1 MVQLVKKMNRT
12 FMALKPERS
21 LTPFLGTTFQHG
33 LVQQMQQRKSC
44 PAADGWFQSCQIV
57 PRYSS
62 RLVAHS
68 ASLSF
73 SPLRLY
79 HTDRLSTVTTK
90 AKEVEAI
97 DDSLIRLHE
106 QKDGDSKVNVL
117 KDTSLATVIN
127 KILDDIKQL
136 QDKLD
141 EKHQNSK
148 DMSIETKTQGE
159 LSIYY
164 CMIVPH

>member
-1 MVQLVKKMNRT
+1 
-12 FMALKPERS
+12 
-21 LTPFLGTTFQHG
+21 
-33 LVQQMQQRKSC
+33 
-44 PAADGWFQSCQIV
+44 
-57 PRYSS
+57 
-62 RLVAHS
+62 
-68 ASLSF
+68 
-73 SPLRLY
+73 
-79 HTDRLSTVTTK
+79 VTTK

-106 QKDGDSKVNVL
+106 QKDRDSKVNVL

-148 DMSIETKTQGE
+148 DMSIEMKTQGE